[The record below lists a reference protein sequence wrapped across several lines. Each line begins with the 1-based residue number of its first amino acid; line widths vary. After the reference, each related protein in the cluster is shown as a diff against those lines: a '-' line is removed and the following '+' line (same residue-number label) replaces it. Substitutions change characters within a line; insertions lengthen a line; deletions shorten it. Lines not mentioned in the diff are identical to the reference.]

1 VRLLTGPVL
10 AVALIVVP
18 LASAAPFGRP
28 AEIPVA
34 RAPVAVAM
42 LDATQDGLADVVVG
56 NAAGAGAPLTLLRG
70 RGTGAFDRPVDFGSG
85 PAPRALAVG
94 DFDGDGGDD
103 LAVAGANLVAV
114 YMQVDGALVK
124 RVEVSLP
131 APGARALLATDL
143 DLDGNLDLVASMSN
157 RAQVTV
163 FQGAGDGNFVAGIE
177 YPTRD
182 APAAL
187 FAADV
192 DGDGLPDLVT
202 GGSSGVS
209 VLPGNGDGTLGR
221 PAAVTD
227 TPGIT
232 ALTGEDFDSDG
243 DIDLADARTPNAVD
257 VLLNDGEGGFATS
270 AHTVGGSP
278 VAIATAYLDSDSS
291 LDLVTAN
298 SGTNDVSVLPG
309 AEDGTFGQQV
319 RFPVGKGPASLTVG
333 DLNDDGASDLVVSD
347 QLSKAVTV
355 MLNGVDA
362 PVPVACRVPVLTRKT
377 LASARRLVAAAHCKV
392 GTVRR
397 KYSAR
402 YKKGRVIAVTP
413 LPGTVR
419 PVDTAVTLLLSRG
432 RRPKG

>member
-1 VRLLTGPVL
+1 MRLLTGPIL

-18 LASAAPFGRP
+18 FASAAPFGRP
-28 AEIPVA
+28 AEIPVPGKPV
-34 RAPVAVAM
+34 PVAV
-42 LDATQDGLADVVVG
+42 LDATQDGLEDVVVG
-56 NAAGAGAPLTLLRG
+56 NAAGSAPLTLLRG
-70 RGTGAFDRPVDFGSG
+70 RGTGALDRPVDFGDG
-85 PAPRALAVG
+85 PPPRALAVA

-103 LAVAGANLVAV
+103 LAVAGGNLVAV
-114 YMQVDGALVK
+114 YLQVDGALVK
-124 RVEVSLP
+124 HVEVSLP
-131 APGARALLATDL
+131 APGARAVLATDL
-143 DLDGNLDLVASMSN
+143 DLDGNIDLIASMAHRS
-157 RAQVTV
+157 QVTV

-182 APAAL
+182 APTAL

-202 GGSSGVS
+202 GGDSGVS
-209 VLPGNGDGTLGR
+209 VLPGNGDATLGP

-243 DIDLADARTPNAVD
+243 DVDLADARTPNAVD
-257 VLLNDGEGGFATS
+257 VLLNDGEGGFASS
-270 AHTVGGSP
+270 AQTVGGSP

-309 AEDGTFGQQV
+309 TDDGTFGQQV
-319 RFPVGKGPASLTVG
+319 RSPTGKGPAALTGG

-347 QLSKAVTV
+347 RLSRAVTV
-355 MLNGVDA
+355 LLNGVDA
-362 PVPVACRVPVLTRKT
+362 PIPVACRVPVLTRKT
-377 LASARRLVAAAHCKV
+377 LPSARRLIAAAHCKV

-397 KYSAR
+397 KYSSR

-413 LPGTVR
+413 LPGVVR
-419 PVDTAVTLLLSRG
+419 PVDTAITLLMSRG
-432 RRPKG
+432 RKPKG